1 MQLQDCPPIEYT
13 RRPGQRNIRIRV
25 KNDSIIVSA
34 PWHCSERTM
43 IGFVQE
49 REDWIRKTVA
59 KFQYSNTYQKVLLES
74 KMGHLLLR
82 GEWIP
87 IEIRH
92 QRPGEK
98 KWLLVERS
106 GRIDAY
112 PPDGGQLKSTK
123 TNPIKPSAKN
133 LPTKINTALQQSLF
147 DSTLQADSNSGHS
160 EAVQI
165 SHGPHFNPGKT
176 SYHGNLPKIAV
187 VPPNEKRNFLMDV
200 ARKEL
205 PVKFEEIAA
214 QLPFEWSRLFIRSQK
229 TKWGTCS
236 SKGNI
241 SLNWRLIMC
250 PPTIL
255 EYLVVHELSH
265 TVHMNH
271 SRKFW
276 DLVANHYPEVDFAHK
291 WLKKEGQICFLI

>member
-13 RRPGQRNIRIRV
+13 RRRGQRNIRIRV

-34 PWHCSERTM
+34 PWHCPERTM
-43 IGFVQE
+43 VGFVQE

-59 KFQYSNTYQKVLLES
+59 KFEHSNTRQKDLIES
-74 KMGHLLLR
+74 KSGHLLLR
-82 GEWIP
+82 GEWVP

-98 KWLLVERS
+98 KWLLVERA

-112 PPDGGQLKSTK
+112 PPDIGQPKSTK
-123 TNPIKPSAKN
+123 ENK
-133 LPTKINTALQQSLF
+133 TKQAVKTSDPNFFKTFQQSLF
-147 DSTLQADSNSGHS
+147 GGTSQVDSSAHSTTSLEVSSGLNTLASANDQPQKN
-160 EAVQI
+160 
-165 SHGPHFNPGKT
+165 
-176 SYHGNLPKIAV
+176 V
-187 VPPNEKRNFLMDV
+187 VPPEEKRRFLMEV

-214 QLPFEWSRLFIRSQK
+214 QLPFKWSRLFIRSQK

-265 TVHMNH
+265 TVHLNH

-276 DLVANHYPEVDFAHK
+276 ELVAKHYPEVDFAHK